1 MTKRILDELK
11 IGKIAV
17 VDRPCQ
23 EHARMVIMKRN
34 DAPIDDAATDVPIQP
49 NEDAAMADQN
59 DELDVLKS
67 QLADMTKKL
76 ETAELIAK
84 MSDEEKEFMK
94 EMDDAKKA
102 GFMGMKPEERAAAM
116 KVKKSLDE
124 TLVVEGVTISKSAVG
139 DGMFAVMKAQAKRL
153 DDQAADIAKARDAAE
168 LATFTKRAND
178 DFGHL
183 VGTDVEKAA
192 VLRHMATAT
201 EEVQKTFGA
210 ILKSAEDMIKKGFDT
225 KGHSNGRVTVEGSA
239 AEQLDTLAKAHAKE
253 NEMEYAAA
261 YVAVIEKRSDLYEL
275 ALKEG
280 N

>member
-1 MTKRILDELK
+1 MATNLKDLVLKELSLVDFPANK
-11 IGKIAV
+11 EAV
-17 VDRPCQ
+17 VS
-23 EHARMVIMKRN
+23 IYKR
-34 DAPIDDAATDVPIQP
+34 DESAPLLKA
-49 NEDAAMADQN
+49 EDHDMADQDN
-59 DELDVLKS
+59 ELDVLKGQVADLTK
-67 QLADMTKKL
+67 QLESA
-76 ETAELIAK
+76 ALIAK

-102 GFMGMKPEERAAAM
+102 GFMGMSPEERQAAM

-124 TLVVEGVTISKSAVG
+124 TIVVEGTTISKSAVG

-153 DDQAADIAKARDAAE
+153 DEQAADIAKARDAAE
-168 LATFTKRAND
+168 LATFTKRASD

-210 ILKSAEDMIKKGFDT
+210 ILKSAEDMIKKGFDA

-239 AEQLDTLAKAHAKE
+239 AEQLDTLAKAHAKD

-261 YVAVIEKRSDLYEL
+261 YFAVIEKRSDLYEL